1 MRQVNALSVPSVRG
15 APMSVVPRKV
25 IRQKLMHTAVLDKI
39 EREHLPVDTDRVRQ
53 NLDKI
58 REQVRGTSM
67 LEHVGRWEQLL
78 RTGDLDMIR
87 RIVLSDDEVGRE
99 MRNLSPLTVLL
110 TESERRD
117 VLDTVRHRAA

>member
-1 MRQVNALSVPSVRG
+1 
-15 APMSVVPRKV
+15 MSVVPRKV
-25 IRQKLMHTAVLDKI
+25 IRQKLMQTAVLDKI
-39 EREHLPVDTDRVRQ
+39 EREHLSVDTDRVRQ
-53 NLDKI
+53 SLDRI
-58 REQVRGTSM
+58 REQVRGKSL

-110 TESERRD
+110 TESERLD
-117 VLDTVRHRAA
+117 VLDAVRDRAA